1 MGDHKGIPHAADRLL
16 AAIDRVGSPVCVGID
31 PVLERL
37 PVALRPAGRSPEHG
51 AAAIRAFSLGVLDAV
66 AEVVPCVKL
75 QSACFERFGSHGVE
89 ALGQVLEEARHR
101 NLQVILDAKRGDISL
116 SAQHYA
122 SAVFG
127 DEPGGPAPDWVTVN
141 SYFGADGIRPFL
153 RPGTGV
159 FALVRTSNPGG
170 DVVQGSRL
178 ADGRSVA
185 ELVAG
190 LVASIGGDYLGTGG
204 YSALGAVVGAT
215 RPDEAGAL
223 RALMPNQILLV
234 PGFGAQG
241 GDADSV
247 RPCFAADGRG
257 AIVSAGRSVI
267 YAFEPDQPDWI
278 DAITA
283 AAMALADQVAAVTA
297 NPRGTYTPGCEPR
310 SSPSALEGEKQL

>member
-1 MGDHKGIPHAADRLL
+1 MGDNRGVPHAADRLL

-37 PVALRPAGRSPEHG
+37 PAALRPADRSPKGG

-66 AEVVPCVKL
+66 SGVVPCVKF
-75 QSACFERFGSHGVE
+75 QSACFERFGSYGVE
-89 ALGQVLEEARHR
+89 ALGQVIDEAGQRSLE
-101 NLQVILDAKRGDISL
+101 VILDAKRGDISL
-116 SAQHYA
+116 SAEHYA

-127 DEPGGPAPDWVTVN
+127 DEPGPGGPGPDWVTVN

-153 RPGTGV
+153 KPGAGV

-170 DVVQGSRL
+170 DAVQGVRL

-185 ELVAG
+185 EAVAG
-190 LVASIGGDYLGTGG
+190 LVASIGRDYLGDGG

-223 RALMPNQILLV
+223 RAIMPQQILLV

-241 GDADSV
+241 GDVDSV

-267 YAFEPDQPDWI
+267 YAFETGQPDWTS
-278 DAITA
+278 AVA
-283 AAMALADQVAAVTA
+283 AAAAAFAQQVAAV
-297 NPRGTYTPGCEPR
+297 
-310 SSPSALEGEKQL
+310 PSR